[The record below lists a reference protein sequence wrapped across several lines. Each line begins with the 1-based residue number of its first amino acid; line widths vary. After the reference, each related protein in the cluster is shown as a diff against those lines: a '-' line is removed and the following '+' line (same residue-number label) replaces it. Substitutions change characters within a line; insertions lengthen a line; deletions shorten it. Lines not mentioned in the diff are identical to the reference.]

1 MPLSEAGKNALWK
14 LFRLLIVAIPVLAG
28 LISAVF
34 AVPLS
39 LVEGWG
45 YADSFWTLM
54 AEICGVRGINIAPL
68 EVSLHTHTHTH
79 TTRGSQTHT
88 HAPNSCGSLP
98 VPLACP
104 CPLPSS

>member
-68 EVSLHTHTHTH
+68 EVSLHTHTHT
-79 TTRGSQTHT
+79 TRGSQTHT